1 MGALQSGFR
10 EHYGRFGEGPR
21 AWHGAHAMR
30 MWQQLGAV
38 ASHRRQAM
46 AAREF
51 LKQRQILSFWSQD
64 CFQLSQMCSILHFI
78 TQIKRVC
85 VNFAT
90 LSFHL
95 WCLSCSC
102 SFLPRQSPAS
112 GPQPQISVDPLFFL
126 SGTGPNQRSQGKRGK
141 KSLGNYFDYFHE

>member
-1 MGALQSGFR
+1 MDCDRFDGQLCTISVAKCFECVFSEFILYSLKRKQAINYLVALRSGFR
-10 EHYGRFGEGPR
+10 EHYGRFGAGPR

-51 LKQRQILSFWSQD
+51 LKQRQILSFWSRG
-64 CFQLSQMCSILHFI
+64 CLQLSQRCIFLLFI
-78 TQIKRVC
+78 TQIKRMC

-90 LSFHL
+90 LSFPSMVSQL
-95 WCLSCSC
+95 QLQ
-102 SFLPRQSPAS
+102 LPATAIS
-112 GPQPQISVDPLFFL
+112 G
-126 SGTGPNQRSQGKRGK
+126 
-141 KSLGNYFDYFHE
+141 